1 MNKGLPV
8 SVSIYREQKLLI
20 DMIPVY
26 YVNNAFIDC
35 ISLVDQPAIESDFIL
50 FNKQIRFQSDNKQ
63 RSITGPIL
71 IPDMKIYR
79 RDESGEYY
87 LAFSKES
94 IKQFASDLI
103 TSGNTKNV
111 SVMHNGQLLTGIKPT
126 EVYIKDSTRNILNG
140 FEDLPDGTLFITYL
154 IEDADLYNRIVNE
167 NYSGFSIEAE
177 IKIKKEDLFNKIKTT
192 R

>member
-1 MNKGLPV
+1 
-8 SVSIYREQKLLI
+8 
-20 DMIPVY
+20 MIPVY

-35 ISLVDQPAIESDFIL
+35 ISLVDQPAIGSDFIL

-87 LAFSKES
+87 LVFSKES

-111 SVMHNGQLLTGIKPT
+111 SAMHNGQLLTGIKPI

-154 IEDADLYNRIVNE
+154 IEDADLYNRIINE